1 MRAEVSE
8 STTKCFFANQNYRY
22 VDGFV
27 REDRLE
33 TCSAPI
39 DDQFEIWRDSIEN
52 IAEISLP
59 DLARSNQGFR
69 VDAHGYDLGKMAV
82 LNLRTDAFEF
92 RRDADLIRR
101 SGLDHWVLTYR
112 SLGHTFSR
120 CGERNLSVEPKSL
133 WLDSLAYPSEGRIG
147 EGSVISLFIERDHLL
162 PIADQ
167 LDRLNHTVLHGI
179 TEQIAIQFLISMVR
193 LLPSTPIG
201 DIPIFVETA
210 FIVMKGL
217 ADQAGSVNHN
227 PSRPLMAVRLEMVK
241 RYIQENLTSDR
252 LEPDDICLAMKLSRR
267 QLYYLF
273 EQIGG
278 VSAYVRS
285 HRLVAVHAAISDP
298 TETRPIHVLAAS
310 FGFQDPALF
319 SRQFKSQFGYS
330 PKDAREGK
338 YFEYLPLAQ
347 APRSIQEWLGQVRDT
362 QEI

>member
-1 MRAEVSE
+1 MSE
-8 STTKCFFANQNYRY
+8 STSQCFFANQRYRY

-27 REDRLE
+27 REDRVD
-33 TCSAPI
+33 TRTVP
-39 DDQFEIWRDSIEN
+39 DDQKFAFWHDNIKN
-52 IAEISLP
+52 IADVSLS
-59 DLARSNQGFR
+59 DATGSGRDFRADAR
-69 VDAHGYDLGKMAV
+69 GYDLGKMAV

-92 RRDADLIRR
+92 RRDADLIKH

-112 SLGHTFSR
+112 SLGHTVSR
-120 CGERNLSVEPKSL
+120 CGERVLHVEPKSL
-133 WLDSLAYPSEGRIG
+133 WLNSLAYPSDGRIG
-147 EGSVISLFIERDHLL
+147 EGSTISLFIERDHLL
-162 PIADQ
+162 PIANQ
-167 LDRLNHTVLHGI
+167 LDRLNHTILHGI
-179 TEQIAIQFLISMVR
+179 TAQIAVQFLISMVR

-210 FIVMKGL
+210 FIIMRGFAEHEGP
-217 ADQAGSVNHN
+217 ADC
-227 PSRPLMAVRLEMVK
+227 PLSRPLMVVRLEMVK

-273 EQIGG
+273 EEIGG

-285 HRLVAVHAAISDP
+285 HRLAAVHAAISDP
-298 TETRPIHVLAAS
+298 TETRPIHVLAAW
-310 FGFQDPALF
+310 FGFHDPALF

-347 APRSIQEWLGQVRDT
+347 PPRSIWEWLGQVRDT